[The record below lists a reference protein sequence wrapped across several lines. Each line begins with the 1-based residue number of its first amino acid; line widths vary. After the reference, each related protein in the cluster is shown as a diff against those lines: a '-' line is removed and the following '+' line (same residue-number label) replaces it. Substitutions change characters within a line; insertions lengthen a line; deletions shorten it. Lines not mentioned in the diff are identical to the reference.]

1 MTVSRRAFLQRT
13 VAGVAGAGLPYFLR
27 SAPSYA
33 DPGVAPHRVVVIFS
47 PNGPQFVE
55 GPTLAGSESTFELHE
70 WWKPL
75 ERHKADGFFFR
86 QCHQP
91 GVPFGTHNEYGHQS
105 GQIGALTART
115 TEGTNTSTG
124 PSLDQY
130 IAQELFKRGV
140 ILPKRSL
147 LWGLQP
153 DGGVFFEDRGRSLTP
168 TVNPYNALEEL
179 AVGFTGD
186 GSAALRKALA
196 RKHFVLDQSRADCA
210 RLRGRLDGSGKAL
223 LDAHC
228 ANIEALEAGVS
239 QALQRTNLVCRAPSD
254 PFALA
259 QTADWTARENR
270 DTSMKAFTELM
281 ALAFTCDITRVLGF
295 QFAGGASRFA
305 IPSSYNVPSSAVVDS
320 GDSGAQMH
328 AWTHN
333 GGDPNHMPALKIFY
347 NWFSESV
354 AKLID
359 KLKTTPDADGRP
371 LFDTTLVLWTSEF
384 GAPAPHF
391 NGRVPIMLFGKGAGK
406 LKSGRMFQA
415 KLGDAKL
422 EALPIHQL
430 FVSLCRH
437 AGLANV
443 DSFGNHGTLACGPLD
458 WLAG

>member
-1 MTVSRRAFLQRT
+1 MSVSRRAFLQRT
-13 VAGVAGAGLPYFLR
+13 LAGASGVALPYFLR

-33 DPGVAPHRVVVIFS
+33 EPGMAPHRVVVIFS

-55 GPTLAGSESTFELHE
+55 GPTLPGSATSFQLHD

-91 GVPFGTHNEYGHQS
+91 GVPFGSHNEYGHQS

-130 IAQELFKRGV
+130 IAQEVFKRGV
-140 ILPKRSL
+140 VLPKRSL
-147 LWGLQP
+147 LWGLLP
-153 DGGVFFEDRGRSLTP
+153 DRGIFFEDRGRSLTP
-168 TVNPYNALEEL
+168 TVNPYRALEEL
-179 AVGFTGD
+179 AVGFSGE
-186 GSAALRKALA
+186 GSGTLRQALS
-196 RKHFVLDQSRADCA
+196 RKHFVLDRARADCL
-210 RLRGRLDGSGKAL
+210 RLRGRLDAQGKAM

-239 QALQRTNLVCRAPSD
+239 QALQRTNLVCRAPTD
-254 PFALA
+254 PLALPSS
-259 QTADWTARENR
+259 ADWSARENR

-281 ALAFTCDITRVLGF
+281 ALAFTCDITRVIGF

-305 IPSSYNVPSSAVVDS
+305 IPASYNVPSSGVVDS
-320 GDSGAQMH
+320 GDSGPQMH

-333 GGDPNHMPALKIFY
+333 GGDPNHLPALKIFY
-347 NWFSESV
+347 NWFSEGV
-354 AKLID
+354 ASFID
-359 KLKTTPDADGRP
+359 KLKSTPDADGRP
-371 LFDTTLVLWTSEF
+371 LFETTLVLWTSEF
-384 GAPAPHF
+384 GAPSPHT
-391 NGRVPIMLFGKGAGK
+391 NARVPVMLFGNGAGK
-406 LKSGRMFQA
+406 LRPGRMFQGT
-415 KLGDAKL
+415 LGDAKQ

-437 AGLANV
+437 AGLENV
-443 DSFGNHGTLACGPLD
+443 DSFGNHGSLRCGPLE